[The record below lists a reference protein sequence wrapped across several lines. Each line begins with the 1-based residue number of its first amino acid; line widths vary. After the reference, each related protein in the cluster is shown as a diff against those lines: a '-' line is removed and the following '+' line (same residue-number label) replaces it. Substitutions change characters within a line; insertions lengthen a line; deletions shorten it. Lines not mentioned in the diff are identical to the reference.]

1 MNEMNPSDDNPSFD
15 KISKTKGRTTI
26 FYVSAI
32 VVACCVFAASLGVTL
47 LRGEE
52 ENVANDSFQSV
63 VAARNAAV
71 PVKWLPDLRVLKGA
85 PPTSLDLSAIVNQF
99 RDEGK
104 LGEPSPAP
112 EDVELSLV
120 SGGGDVADANLV
132 GSLLTLAWKP
142 DFVGSANVV
151 VCAQSKIDPEQKA
164 YLSFKAES
172 WTPDY
177 WAILLIVVG
186 GGGLFLLGMRRMS
199 EGLQAMAGAKLRQ
212 LISLFTTNRFM
223 ALGVGVFVTSIIQ
236 SSTACSVM
244 TLGFVNSGM
253 MTLSQAIGVLMGAN
267 IGTTAT
273 GWIFTINV
281 GVLGLPLLGVSALF
295 YLFCKKEGV
304 RNFAM
309 FAVGLGMIFFGL
321 ETLKNG
327 LAPIADSPAFT
338 AIFNVFCAD
347 TLKGAL
353 MCVLI
358 GCFTTFLVHSSSVI
372 LAVTIT
378 LTMLGALNLNTAA
391 AIVLG
396 SNIGTSLTPLLV
408 AIGAPATTRRA
419 AYFHLVFNTIG
430 VSWVMCVFFPV
441 LIPCINAIGST
452 LHLDVPGR
460 VALTH
465 TLFNVANTI
474 LFLPFVT
481 PLAALLERLV
491 VDKGNAKKKDSKL
504 SEFLEM
510 EPSMAIERSRAA
522 VKYMFND
529 CALMLEDLKTL
540 KESAFEDERCVANIF
555 KTEDRL
561 DAIQDDT
568 IDFVT
573 RVVGRAQSSDVSQEG
588 REQVRLAEELE
599 ELGDYFVAIVKSNLK
614 IKREDNLEIP
624 DRISDLLDLNCHHV
638 SDSMQWL
645 RHSYSERTSSDLAI
659 EMERR
664 REECVNTIKGF
675 RASHIETMFTEK
687 LDPKVIVAIDYQIN
701 AWRRIYGHLLNIA
714 EAMDHGRRPA
724 ETQGTH

>member
-1 MNEMNPSDDNPSFD
+1 MNEMNSSDENSSL
-15 KISKTKGRTTI
+15 KSSRKAKGLSTI
-26 FYVSAI
+26 FYVLMI
-32 VVACCVFAASLGVTL
+32 VVACCVFAASLGVSL

-52 ENVANDSFQSV
+52 ENAASDLTQSV
-63 VAARNAAV
+63 AAARSSAV

-85 PPTSLDLSAIVNQF
+85 PPTSLDLSAIVDQF
-99 RDEGK
+99 CDEGK
-104 LGEPSPAP
+104 LGAPAP
-112 EDVELSLV
+112 EAKDVELSLV
-120 SGGGDVADANLV
+120 SGGDAVADANLNGSAITLSWKEDAV
-132 GSLLTLAWKP
+132 GST
-142 DFVGSANVV
+142 NVV
-151 VCAQSKIDPEQKA
+151 VCAQSKTDPSQKA

-177 WAILLIVVG
+177 WAIFLIVIG

-212 LISLFTTNRFM
+212 IISLFMTNRFM

-273 GWIFTINV
+273 GWIFTLNV
-281 GVLGLPLLGVSALF
+281 GALGLPLLGISALF

-327 LAPIADSPAFT
+327 LAPIADTPAFT

-358 GCFTTFLVHSSSVI
+358 GCFTAFLVHSSSVI

-419 AYFHLVFNTIG
+419 AYFHLIFNTIG
-430 VSWVMCVFFPV
+430 VSWVMCVFFTV
-441 LIPCINAIGST
+441 LIPSINAIGSA

-474 LFLPFVT
+474 LFIPFVT
-481 PLAALLERLV
+481 PLASLLERFV
-491 VDKGNAKKKDSKL
+491 VDKGDAKKKDSKL

-510 EPSMAIERSRAA
+510 EPPMAIERSRTE
-522 VKYMFND
+522 VQNMFND
-529 CALMLEDLKTL
+529 CILMLDDLKTL
-540 KESAFEDERCVANIF
+540 KDSDFDDERCIANIF
-555 KTEDRL
+555 KIEDRL
-561 DAIQDDT
+561 DSVQDDT

-573 RVVGRAQSSDVSQEG
+573 RVVGRTQSSDVSQEG
-588 REQVRLAEELE
+588 RVQVRLAEELE

-624 DRISDLLDLNCHHV
+624 DRISDLLDLNFNLV
-638 SDSMQWL
+638 FDSMQWL
-645 RHSYSERTSSDLAI
+645 YRAYSERKGRDLAAVM
-659 EMERR
+659 EERR
-664 REECVNTIKGF
+664 EDYVRKIKEF
-675 RASHIETMFTEK
+675 RQKHIETMFIEK
-687 LDPKVIVAIDYQIN
+687 LDPKVIVSIDYQVT

-714 EAMDHGRRPA
+714 EAMDPAHRPA

>member
-1 MNEMNPSDDNPSFD
+1 
-15 KISKTKGRTTI
+15 
-26 FYVSAI
+26 
-32 VVACCVFAASLGVTL
+32 
-47 LRGEE
+47 
-52 ENVANDSFQSV
+52 
-63 VAARNAAV
+63 
-71 PVKWLPDLRVLKGA
+71 
-85 PPTSLDLSAIVNQF
+85 
-99 RDEGK
+99 
-104 LGEPSPAP
+104 
-112 EDVELSLV
+112 
-120 SGGGDVADANLV
+120 
-132 GSLLTLAWKP
+132 
-142 DFVGSANVV
+142 
-151 VCAQSKIDPEQKA
+151 
-164 YLSFKAES
+164 
-172 WTPDY
+172 
-177 WAILLIVVG
+177 
-186 GGGLFLLGMRRMS
+186 
-199 EGLQAMAGAKLRQ
+199 
-212 LISLFTTNRFM
+212 M

-281 GVLGLPLLGVSALF
+281 GVLGLPLLGISALF
-295 YLFCKKEGV
+295 YLFSKREGV
-304 RNFAM
+304 RNFAI

-430 VSWVMCVFFPV
+430 VSWVMCVFFSV
-441 LIPCINAIGST
+441 LIPCVNSIGST

-474 LFLPFVT
+474 LFLPFVK
-481 PLAALLERLV
+481 PLASLLERLV
-491 VDKGNAKKKDSKL
+491 VDKGDAKKKDSKL
-504 SEFLEM
+504 NQFLQ
-510 EPSMAIERSRAA
+510 MAPQVAIGGSRTE
-522 VKYMFND
+522 VQNMFND
-529 CALMLEDLKTL
+529 CVLMLKDLKKL
-540 KESAFEDERCVANIF
+540 KDSDFDDESCVANIF
-555 KTEDRL
+555 EIEDRL
-561 DAIQDDT
+561 DSVQDDT

-573 RVVGRAQSSDVSQEG
+573 QVVGRTQDIDVSQEG
-588 REQVRLAEELE
+588 RVQVRLAEELE

-624 DRISDLLDLNCHHV
+624 DRISKLLDLNFNLV
-638 SDSMQWL
+638 FDSMEWL
-645 RHSYSERTSSDLAI
+645 YSAYCGRKEPALAA
-659 EMERR
+659 EMEKR
-664 REECVNTIKGF
+664 REEYVRKIKDF
-675 RASHIETMFTEK
+675 RQEHIETMFTEK
-687 LDPKVIVAIDYQIN
+687 LDPKVIVATDYQVT

-714 EAMDHGRRPA
+714 EAMDPA
-724 ETQGTH
+724 HH

>member
-1 MNEMNPSDDNPSFD
+1 MNEMIPSDDNSSID
-15 KISKTKGRTTI
+15 KSSKTKGRPTI
-26 FYVSAI
+26 IIVSAI
-32 VVACCVFAASLGVTL
+32 VVACCVFAASLGVSL

-52 ENVANDSFQSV
+52 ENAANDSAQSA

-85 PPTSLDLSAIVNQF
+85 PPTSLDLSAIVDQF
-99 RDEGK
+99 CDEGK
-104 LGEPSPAP
+104 LGEPAP
-112 EDVELSLV
+112 EPENVELSLV
-120 SGGGDVADANLV
+120 SDGGDVAEANLD
-132 GSLLTLAWKP
+132 GSLITLSWKP
-142 DFVGSANVV
+142 EAVGAANVV
-151 VCAQSKIDPEQKA
+151 VCAQSKIDPAQKA

-177 WAILLIVVG
+177 WAIFLIVVG

-199 EGLQAMAGAKLRQ
+199 EELQAIAGAKLRK

-281 GVLGLPLLGVSALF
+281 GVLGLPLLGISALF
-295 YLFCKKEGV
+295 YLFSKREGV
-304 RNFAM
+304 RNFAI

-327 LAPIADSPAFT
+327 LAPIADSPEFT

-430 VSWVMCVFFPV
+430 VSWVMCVFFSV
-441 LIPCINAIGST
+441 LIPCVNSIGST

-474 LFLPFVT
+474 LFLPFVK
-481 PLAALLERLV
+481 PLASLLERLV
-491 VDKGNAKKKDSKL
+491 VDKGDAKKKDSKL
-504 SEFLEM
+504 NQFLQ
-510 EPSMAIERSRAA
+510 MAPQVAIGGSRTE
-522 VKYMFND
+522 VQNMFND
-529 CALMLEDLKTL
+529 CVLMLKDLKKL
-540 KESAFEDERCVANIF
+540 KDSDFDDESCVANIF
-555 KTEDRL
+555 EIEDRL
-561 DAIQDDT
+561 DSVQDDT

-573 RVVGRAQSSDVSQEG
+573 QVVGRTQDIDVSQEG
-588 REQVRLAEELE
+588 RVQVRLAEELE

-624 DRISDLLDLNCHHV
+624 DRISKLLDLNFNLV
-638 SDSMQWL
+638 FDSMEWL
-645 RHSYSERTSSDLAI
+645 YSAYCGRKEPALAA
-659 EMERR
+659 EMEKR
-664 REECVNTIKGF
+664 REEYVRKIKDF
-675 RASHIETMFTEK
+675 RQEHIETMFTEK
-687 LDPKVIVAIDYQIN
+687 LDPKVIVATDYQVT

-714 EAMDHGRRPA
+714 EAMDPA
-724 ETQGTH
+724 HH